1 VRLAEVYVKEGPEAA
16 LAQADPNAAAEAA
29 ADRAALLNDRGE
41 DANASE
47 ERVELIRKRVS

>member
-1 VRLAEVYVKEGPEAA
+1 MTDGRDAA
-16 LAQADPNAAAEAA
+16 LALADPNAAGDAA